1 MAVLSFKV
9 QADYE
14 KVVRLRE
21 EIVKL
26 ENQLKSFG
34 RNTPLDEIKAVEAR
48 LSEAKSQFTALST
61 EAAKAGATIDSDFKA
76 KIYSASQ
83 TVNDFTREII
93 DQKAVIR
100 GHESDV
106 KRLKEAYQKALKN
119 DSSKASAIKEELD
132 AAKHTTEESKEVLFD
147 LTQQQAKAKLSVKEL
162 KDEYAAFK
170 GETQKTTD
178 SHEDLLASLKKMAGS
193 VIGVAAL
200 KGLASQI
207 VAVRGQF
214 QDMET
219 SIETLVGKDMTAK
232 LMPQIKEMAKI
243 SPLTMTD
250 IVGAEKMMLGFN
262 IEADKTIDYLK
273 ALSDVS
279 MGNSQ
284 KFNSLTLAF
293 SQMSAA
299 GKLMGQDLNQMIN
312 AGFNPLQVIAQ
323 KTGKSI
329 AQLKEE
335 MSKGA
340 VSAEMVQQAFI
351 DATSAGGK
359 FYNMSE
365 NASKTINGQISMM
378 QDAMDAAF
386 NEIGTKTEGIIIN
399 SIKAATSLIQNYEKI
414 GKVLVGLVTTYGA
427 YRTAVYLATMAT
439 SKHTLAEIA
448 LTNVRIAARKAQMA
462 LNAAMLTNPYVAL
475 ATVVAGLTAAIVLNA
490 DSMSASAQAHKQY
503 NERLEEANRIEEDRK
518 NKVTE
523 NLNIARDDAEA
534 TGQRVEALA
543 YLKSQYPSIF
553 EKYDLEKLKLAD
565 IVDLKREIA
574 ELDRQAATVSKKER
588 LEELDKE
595 VEKAAARVN
604 THGGGLLGKLASSA
618 NKKGYEDLVSKRDD
632 LREEIIGDAIADYIA
647 KLPEEQKEL
656 ETLKNAFQQRI
667 DNSESFILEGFALTE
682 SHLKRINEAI
692 AQKIAVPKYS
702 VDYEAAKKK
711 YEEDYAA
718 FKWAEE
724 NKTKVTTKEYQ
735 KRKAAMEASEK
746 EFKKLGGDPNEIKK
760 ENEKAGQQER
770 LDSMTEKNA
779 KENARAAKD
788 MEFKVWQS
796 RIDAMKD
803 GYAKTMAQK
812 ALDHQKELDSL
823 ERQKQDYIEKIV
835 AQEKAIF
842 DAQEDQKAKNDKKY
856 KKRTFDAD
864 AVRIR
869 VTSTDEVIK
878 QYAKLGEDAAAA
890 YSKAVEDA
898 IREQD
903 FTERQQMIDS
913 MSDGSSKKRAQRLLD
928 NEREL
933 YNLEQQREA
942 YIEAAKAAHI
952 LAEKKKMA
960 ADPTYMMKMFDESQA
975 NADYDVIVENTKRK
989 QYDELADEYMSYIDK
1004 KNAIDEEYEADKLEL
1019 EAAYAATGDEKYK
1032 RSLEER
1038 TKANVKALNALEG
1051 EYNTE
1056 DYQLVF
1062 GDPSKMTSS
1071 TIEKALGTAR
1081 KWLAQLNKEA
1091 DPETFQALTEAI
1103 DRLED
1108 ARDSNPFEGWGTSL
1122 MDVLRS
1128 LKQIKNIRKDIE
1140 QYEKDNNLKALEAA
1154 KSDEEKAKKALREA
1168 LIGTGA
1174 SEFASSLTQA
1184 AEAMKEIAEAAG
1196 DVQLAGMADQLGAWA
1211 QNLTAAAQGAA
1222 SGGWIGAI
1230 VGGVSDIISQTVQFF
1245 VSSKAS
1251 IEKTSKEVEEFRR
1264 QIELLKYVVDEADF
1278 SNIFGIDELAMS
1290 KDALDKA
1297 KIALADYES
1306 MMAELNSNTMTTLY
1320 ENEEKFHSLGAAIM
1334 LGSWGSL
1341 RKVASNEV
1349 KGALEA
1355 YEKGYSQLEAMQVKT
1370 KDVNGWGNFWGF
1382 QDEYTALKDL
1392 APELW
1397 GEDGVFDV
1405 EAAKLFLETNTQ
1417 LNDEQRAQIQNVIDL
1432 KEAYDEANAAIED
1445 YLEDLFGSWAED
1457 LGSIIS
1463 DSILEGVDAWEEFG
1477 KKGSEV
1483 IKQLGQQAVY
1493 TVFFKDT
1500 MDAFSEQ
1507 LKNAVGNPDEMAR
1520 QTAALMEALKGNFDA
1535 AQAWLKD
1542 YYDMAE
1548 GLDFDMYGDSGYNQS
1563 ASRRGYETLSED
1575 TGNELVGRAIAQYE
1589 SNLRMEEATRS
1600 MKASVDIM
1608 AANQVQIRDIA
1619 AESRAI
1625 IADSF
1630 LELQQIREN
1639 TGAIIK
1645 PIQNLSDKIDGWD
1658 SYIKSL

>member
-1 MAVLSFKV
+1 MAILAFKV

-21 EIVKL
+21 EIAKL

-34 RNTPLDEIKAVEAR
+34 RNTPIDEIKAVENKLA
-48 LSEAKSQFTALST
+48 EAKSQFAALST

-106 KRLKEAYQKALKN
+106 KRLKDAYQKALKN
-119 DSSKASAIKEELD
+119 DTSKASAIKEELD

-170 GETQKTTD
+170 GETKKTTD

-299 GKLMGQDLNQMIN
+299 GRLMGQDLNQMIN

-534 TGQRVEALA
+534 TGQRVEALE

-595 VEKAAARVN
+595 VDKAAARVN

-618 NKKGYEDLVSKRDD
+618 NKKGYEDLVSARDA

-656 ETLKNAFQQRI
+656 ETLKNVFQQRI
-667 DNSESFILEGFALTE
+667 DNSESFILDGFALTE
-682 SHLKRINEAI
+682 SHLKKINEAI
-692 AQKIAVPKYS
+692 AKKIATPKYS
-702 VDYEAAKKK
+702 IDYEAAKKK

-735 KRKAAMEASEK
+735 NRKAAMEASEK
-746 EFKKLGGDPNEIKK
+746 EFKKLGGDPNEIKR

-779 KENARAAKD
+779 RENARAAKD

-812 ALDHQKELDSL
+812 ALDHQKELDSF

-835 AQEKAIF
+835 AQEKAVF

-856 KKRTFDAD
+856 KKQTFDAD
-864 AVRIR
+864 AARIR
-869 VTSTDEVIK
+869 ITSTDDVAK

-890 YSKAVEDA
+890 YSKAVDDA
-898 IREQD
+898 IREQEFAD
-903 FTERQQMIDS
+903 KQLAIDS
-913 MSDGSSKKRAQRLLD
+913 MSNGSAKQRAQRALD
-928 NEREL
+928 NEKEL

-975 NADYDVIVENTKRK
+975 NADYDVIIDNTKK
-989 QYDELADEYMSYIDK
+989 QQYDVLADEYLSYIDK
-1004 KNAIDEEYEADKLEL
+1004 KKAIDESYEADKAEL
-1019 EAAYAATGDEKYK
+1019 EAAFNKTGDEKYK
-1032 RSLEER
+1032 RSLTER
-1038 TKANVKALNALEG
+1038 NKAYVQALNALEG
-1051 EYNTE
+1051 EYNTA
-1056 DYQLVF
+1056 DYKLIF
-1062 GDPSKMTSS
+1062 GDPSKMTSA
-1071 TIEKALGTAR
+1071 TIERALGVAR
-1081 KWLAQLNKEA
+1081 KKLSQLDKEA
-1091 DPETFQALTEAI
+1091 DPETYQALAEAI
-1103 DRLED
+1103 DKLED
-1108 ARDSNPFEGWGTSL
+1108 ARDNNPFEGWGTSI
-1122 MDVLRS
+1122 MDVIQS
-1128 LKQIKNIRKDIE
+1128 LHQIRNLRKDISK
-1140 QYEKDNNLKALEAA
+1140 YEAEGNKEAKEGAEAQLEKSKKNLAKALVGTGVATFGDTLSKAAASMREVAEASGDIDLMA
-1154 KSDEEKAKKALREA
+1154 QAEALEKAGGF
-1168 LIGTGA
+1168 ISSVA
-1174 SEFASSLTQA
+1174 S
-1184 AEAMKEIAEAAG
+1184 
-1196 DVQLAGMADQLGAWA
+1196 
-1211 QNLTAAAQGAA
+1211 GAA
-1222 SGGWIGAI
+1222 SGGWVGAI
-1230 VGGVSDIISQTVQFF
+1230 IGGASSLMDMLISSITETKV
-1245 VSSKAS
+1245 VAAEAKKA
-1251 IEKTSKEVEEFRR
+1251 FDDY
-1264 QIELLKYVVDEADF
+1264 L
-1278 SNIFGIDELAMS
+1278 DELAH
-1290 KDALDKA
+1290 KARTINEEDYETIFGVRTLEKVIDASQKA
-1297 KIALADYES
+1297 TDAWADYEEAIKS
-1306 MMAELNSNTMTTLY
+1306 TGRTYGIEGKKYWQSSLGEMLVFEGVNPNNIWSQKRFDKIPTLSERFEGLLDEKGMIKDLEKARTILQEYSQYSGEQWYEALQDATEALEDYEENLKVVDSYLTSLFSNVGSEIADAIMQGNDALEVLEKNAGQIFKSIAKEMITSVLIGPEFIEKYKKMLRDAMATSGAEDDAAVLEGFVDELSSNI
-1320 ENEEKFHSLGAAIM
+1320 EEASEKWEEIKRIAEEKGIDMFGDES
-1334 LGSWGSL
+1334 
-1341 RKVASNEV
+1341 E
-1349 KGALEA
+1349 
-1355 YEKGYSQLEAMQVKT
+1355 SQ
-1370 KDVNGWGNFWGF
+1370 
-1382 QDEYTALKDL
+1382 
-1392 APELW
+1392 
-1397 GEDGVFDV
+1397 
-1405 EAAKLFLETNTQ
+1405 
-1417 LNDEQRAQIQNVIDL
+1417 
-1432 KEAYDEANAAIED
+1432 
-1445 YLEDLFGSWAED
+1445 
-1457 LGSIIS
+1457 
-1463 DSILEGVDAWEEFG
+1463 
-1477 KKGSEV
+1477 
-1483 IKQLGQQAVY
+1483 
-1493 TVFFKDT
+1493 
-1500 MDAFSEQ
+1500 
-1507 LKNAVGNPDEMAR
+1507 
-1520 QTAALMEALKGNFDA
+1520 QTA
-1535 AQAWLKD
+1535 
-1542 YYDMAE
+1542 
-1548 GLDFDMYGDSGYNQS
+1548 
-1563 ASRRGYETLSED
+1563 SRKGYETLSED

-1600 MKASVDIM
+1600 MKESVDIM

>member
-34 RNTPLDEIKAVEAR
+34 RNTPLNEIKAVESKLAD
-48 LSEAKSQFTALST
+48 AKSQFTAITT
-61 EAAKAGATIDSDFKA
+61 EAAKAGATIDSGFKA

-83 TVNDFTREII
+83 AVNDLTAKII
-93 DQKAVIR
+93 EQKSVVKNV
-100 GHESDV
+100 EFDV
-106 KRLKEAYQKALKN
+106 KRLGEAYQKALKSGSGN
-119 DSSKASAIKEELD
+119 KASEMKAEYD
-132 AAKHTTEESKEVLFD
+132 AAKKALQEEKAALFG
-147 LTQQQAKAKLSVKEL
+147 LTQEKATATLATKRL
-162 KDEYAAFK
+162 KDEYNAFK
-170 GETQKTTD
+170 KEAKETTD
-178 SHEDLLASLKKMAGS
+178 ASNGFSLSLGKIAGL
-193 VIGVAAL
+193 VGGAAAL
-200 KGLASQI
+200 KQLASQI
-207 VAVRGQF
+207 VSVRGQF

-219 SIETLVGKDMTAK
+219 AIETLVGKDMANK

-262 IEADKTIDYLK
+262 IDAEKTIDYLK

-299 GKLMGQDLNQMIN
+299 GRLMGQDLNQMIN
-312 AGFNPLQVIAQ
+312 AGFNPLQVISE

-340 VSAEMVQQAFI
+340 ISAEMVQQAFI

-386 NEIGTKTEGIIIN
+386 NEIGTKTEGIIIK

-448 LTNVRIAARKAQMA
+448 LTNVRIAARRAQMA

-490 DSMSASAQAHKQY
+490 DSMSASAQAHKEY

-523 NLNIARDDAEA
+523 SLNVARDDAEA
-534 TGQRVEALA
+534 TGQRVEALE

-618 NKKGYEDLVSKRDD
+618 NKKGYEDLVSTRDA

-656 ETLKNAFQQRI
+656 EAMKNAFQQRI
-667 DNSESFILEGFALTE
+667 DNSESFILDGFALTE

-735 KRKAAMEASEK
+735 NRKAAMEASEK
-746 EFKKLGGDPNEIKK
+746 EFKRLGGDPNEIKK

-779 KENARAAKD
+779 RENARAAKD

-856 KKRTFDAD
+856 KKQAFDAD

-878 QYAKLGEDAAAA
+878 QYAMLGEDAAAA

-1004 KNAIDEEYEADKLEL
+1004 KKAIDADYEADKAEL
-1019 EAAYAATGDEKYK
+1019 ENAYLKTGDEKYT
-1032 RSLEER
+1032 RSLDER
-1038 TKANVKALNALEG
+1038 TKAYAQSLNALDG
-1051 EYNTE
+1051 EYNTD
-1056 DYQLVF
+1056 DYRLVF
-1062 GDPSKMTSS
+1062 GDPSKMTSA
-1071 TIEKALGTAR
+1071 TIEKALETAR
-1081 KWLAQLNKEA
+1081 KMMARLNKEA
-1091 DPETFQALTEAI
+1091 DPETFKALSEAI
-1103 DRLED
+1103 DNLED
-1108 ARDSNPFEGWGTSL
+1108 ARDNNPFEGWGTSL
-1122 MDVLRS
+1122 MDVIQL
-1128 LKQIKNIRKDIE
+1128 LYQIRNIRKDIAR
-1140 QYEKDNNLKALEAA
+1140 YEAEGNKDAKEGAEAQLEES
-1154 KSDEEKAKKALREA
+1154 KNSLKKALVGTGVATFGDTLSKAAESMREVAELSGDIDLMQQAEA
-1168 LIGTGA
+1168 LEKAGGFISSVA
-1174 SEFASSLTQA
+1174 S
-1184 AEAMKEIAEAAG
+1184 
-1196 DVQLAGMADQLGAWA
+1196 
-1211 QNLTAAAQGAA
+1211 GAA
-1222 SGGWIGAI
+1222 SGGWVGAI
-1230 VGGVSDIISQTVQFF
+1230 IGGASSLMDMLISSITK
-1245 VSSKAS
+1245 SKTIAAEAKKAYEDYLDELARS
-1251 IEKTSKEVEEFRR
+1251 AR
-1264 QIELLKYVVDEADF
+1264 QIDEKDYET
-1278 SNIFGIDELAMS
+1278 IFGIR
-1290 KDALDKA
+1290 ALDKVMA
-1297 KIALADYES
+1297 ASKAAQKAWEDYQKAMDVTSGNPQKPDFISGLENMLTGDGARLKEKYKEIFTWEKGPRGQYQVSGINLEEAEKLLKIYEGTE
-1306 MMAELNSNTMTTLY
+1306 AANSNWY
-1320 ENEEKFHSLGAAIM
+1320 K
-1334 LGSWGSL
+1334 
-1341 RKVASNEV
+1341 
-1349 KGALEA
+1349 ALQDA
-1355 YEKGYSQLEAMQVKT
+1355 
-1370 KDVNGWGNFWGF
+1370 VN
-1382 QDEYTALKDL
+1382 ALKDYQDNVKIMDDYL
-1392 APELW
+1392 TSLFSNVGSEIADAIMQGNDALEVLEKNAGQIFKSIAKDMIMSALIGPEFI
-1397 GEDGVFDV
+1397 E
-1405 EAAKLFLETNTQ
+1405 KYKKM
-1417 LNDEQRAQIQNVIDL
+1417 LND
-1432 KEAYDEANAAIED
+1432 AIASSD
-1445 YLEDLFGSWAED
+1445 AED
-1457 LGSIIS
+1457 DAAVIRQFVTELGGKVE
-1463 DSILEGVDAWEEFG
+1463 DAQAAWEEVQRIAEEQGIDMDFG
-1477 KKGSEV
+1477 GAES
-1483 IKQLGQQAVY
+1483 QQ
-1493 TVFFKDT
+1493 
-1500 MDAFSEQ
+1500 
-1507 LKNAVGNPDEMAR
+1507 N
-1520 QTAALMEALKGNFDA
+1520 
-1535 AQAWLKD
+1535 
-1542 YYDMAE
+1542 
-1548 GLDFDMYGDSGYNQS
+1548 
-1563 ASRRGYETLSED
+1563 ASRKGYQTLSED
-1575 TGNELVGRAIAQYE
+1575 TGNELVGRATAQYE
-1589 SNLRMEEATRS
+1589 SNLRMEESTREMRKTMDLMS
-1600 MKASVDIM
+1600 SNYITVK
-1608 AANQVQIRDIA
+1608 NIA
-1619 AESRAI
+1619 EESRAL
-1625 IADSF
+1625 IAHSY
-1630 LELQQIREN
+1630 LELQQIRDN
-1639 TGAIIK
+1639 TGAIIR
-1645 PIQNLSDKIDGWD
+1645 PIQNLSEKIDKWD
-1658 SYIKSL
+1658 SKIMDL

>member
-34 RNTPLDEIKAVEAR
+34 RNTPINEIKAVESKLAD
-48 LSEAKSQFTALST
+48 AKSQFTAITT
-61 EAAKAGATIDSDFKA
+61 EAAKAGATIDSGFKA

-83 TVNDFTREII
+83 AVNDLTAKII
-93 DQKAVIR
+93 EQKSVVKNV
-100 GHESDV
+100 EFDV
-106 KRLKEAYQKALKN
+106 KRLGEAYQKALKSGSGN
-119 DSSKASAIKEELD
+119 RASEMKAEYD
-132 AAKHTTEESKEVLFD
+132 AAKKALQEEKAALFG
-147 LTQQQAKAKLSVKEL
+147 LTQEKATATLATKRL

-170 GETQKTTD
+170 EEAGEAVKTNEGFTV
-178 SHEDLLASLKKMAGS
+178 SLGKVAGL
-193 VIGVAAL
+193 VGGAAAL
-200 KGLASQI
+200 KQLASQI
-207 VAVRGQF
+207 VSVRGQF

-219 SIETLVGKDMTAK
+219 AIETLVGKDMANK

-299 GKLMGQDLNQMIN
+299 GRLLGQDLNQFIN
-312 AGFNPLQVIAQ
+312 AGINPLQIIAE

-340 VSAEMVQQAFI
+340 ISAEMVQQAFI

-378 QDAMDAAF
+378 QDAMDAMF
-386 NEIGTKTEGIIIN
+386 NDIGMKTEGVIIK
-399 SIKAATSLIQNYEKI
+399 SIQTVTKLIQNYEKV
-414 GKVLVGLVTTYGA
+414 GKVLVGLVATYGA
-427 YRTAVYLATMAT
+427 YRTAVLLSTAAT
-439 SKHTLAEIA
+439 SKHTIAEIA

-534 TGQRVEALA
+534 TGQRVEALE

-618 NKKGYEDLVSKRDD
+618 NKKGYEDLVSARDA

-682 SHLKRINEAI
+682 SHFKKINEAI
-692 AQKIAVPKYS
+692 AKKIATPKYS

-735 KRKAAMEASEK
+735 NRKAAMEAAEK

-779 KENARAAKD
+779 RENARAAKD

-812 ALDHQKELDSL
+812 ALDHQKELDSF

-856 KKRTFDAD
+856 KKQTFDAD
-864 AVRIR
+864 AARIR
-869 VTSTDEVIK
+869 ITSTDEVVK

-890 YSKAVEDA
+890 YSKAVDDA

-913 MSDGSSKKRAQRLLD
+913 MSDGSSKERAQRLLD
-928 NEREL
+928 NEKEL
-933 YNLEQQREA
+933 YNLEKQREA
-942 YIEAAKAAHI
+942 YLEAAEAAHI
-952 LAEKKKMA
+952 LAENKKKV
-960 ADPTYMMKMFDESQA
+960 ADLNYIIEPFDEEQA
-975 NADYDVIVENTKRK
+975 NADYDAIVENTKRK

-1004 KNAIDEEYEADKLEL
+1004 KNAIDADYEADKAEL
-1019 EAAYAATGDEKYK
+1019 ENAYLKTGDEKYN
-1032 RSLEER
+1032 RSLDER
-1038 TKANVKALNALEG
+1038 TKAYIQAMEELEQS
-1051 EYNTE
+1051 Y
-1056 DYQLVF
+1056 DDAYKIIF
-1062 GDPSKMTSS
+1062 RDPSKVSK
-1071 TIEKALGTAR
+1071 EG
-1081 KWLAQLNKEA
+1081 LNE
-1091 DPETFQALTEAI
+1091 
-1103 DRLED
+1103 
-1108 ARDSNPFEGWGTSL
+1108 
-1122 MDVLRS
+1122 S
-1128 LKQIKNIRKDIE
+1128 LKLAEKRLQSLIEAGADAEQIEPLYEQIKAIREELDSIDISGITTDMVALIRQVENLRRIRK
-1140 QYEKDNNLKALEAA
+1140 EKDGLEVGSELYNKALEAEKRA
-1154 KSDEEKAKKALREA
+1154 EGDLRKSLAA
-1168 LIGTGA
+1168 TGA
-1174 SEFASSLTQA
+1174 SEFANALTQA
-1184 AEAMKEIAEAAG
+1184 ADAMHQIAAESGDVELEELANSLSTAGNIFNSAIQGMLQAGPWGMLVGLITSAVGAVVNLAVEAEAADARLASSLAAFRREIQLTKLEIDNADFEGIFGAQNFDMNADAIKKAQEAISLFKGEMEGLRHLTWKYGTGINWIPEEGVLFETYDKIDGLYNEDVWDENGLLDVEKARAYLETSKTITDEARSQVEYAIELREAYDAAQKVLDDFLTSLIGSTADDLTDAIFEGIDNGSDAWDIFEEKGSDTIRSLGKQMIKELIIRDLTSMWTDRLREAAG
-1196 DVQLAGMADQLGAWA
+1196 DP
-1211 QNLTAAAQGAA
+1211 T
-1222 SGGWIGAI
+1222 
-1230 VGGVSDIISQTVQFF
+1230 
-1245 VSSKAS
+1245 
-1251 IEKTSKEVEEFRR
+1251 
-1264 QIELLKYVVDEADF
+1264 
-1278 SNIFGIDELAMS
+1278 
-1290 KDALDKA
+1290 
-1297 KIALADYES
+1297 ALANTYAE
-1306 MMAELNSNTMTTLY
+1306 MME
-1320 ENEEKFHSLGAAIM
+1320 
-1334 LGSWGSL
+1334 W
-1341 RKVASNEV
+1341 
-1349 KGALEA
+1349 
-1355 YEKGYSQLEAMQVKT
+1355 
-1370 KDVNGWGNFWGF
+1370 
-1382 QDEYTALKDL
+1382 LK
-1392 APELW
+1392 
-1397 GEDGVFDV
+1397 
-1405 EAAKLFLETNTQ
+1405 K
-1417 LNDEQRAQIQNVIDL
+1417 
-1432 KEAYDEANAAIED
+1432 
-1445 YLEDLFGSWAED
+1445 
-1457 LGSIIS
+1457 
-1463 DSILEGVDAWEEFG
+1463 
-1477 KKGSEV
+1477 
-1483 IKQLGQQAVY
+1483 
-1493 TVFFKDT
+1493 
-1500 MDAFSEQ
+1500 
-1507 LKNAVGNPDEMAR
+1507 
-1520 QTAALMEALKGNFDA
+1520 QTAAYQNA
-1535 AQAWLKD
+1535 AASWEEQ
-1542 YYDMAE
+1542 YG
-1548 GLDFDMYGDSGYNQS
+1548 GLYQPSEDESQQT

-1600 MKASVDIM
+1600 MKESVDIM

-1625 IADSF
+1625 IADSY

>member
-34 RNTPLDEIKAVEAR
+34 RNTPLDEIKAIEAR
-48 LSEAKSQFTALST
+48 LAEAKSQFTALST

-170 GETQKTTD
+170 GEAQKTTD

-490 DSMSASAQAHKQY
+490 DSMSASAQAHKEY

-523 NLNIARDDAEA
+523 SLNVARDDAEA
-534 TGQRVEALA
+534 TGQRVEALE

-574 ELDRQAATVSKKER
+574 ELDRQSATVSKKER

-618 NKKGYEDLVSKRDD
+618 NKKGYEDLVSARDA

-656 ETLKNAFQQRI
+656 EAMKNAFQQRI
-667 DNSESFILEGFALTE
+667 DNSESFILDGFALTE

-692 AQKIAVPKYS
+692 AQKIATPKYS

-735 KRKAAMEASEK
+735 NRKAAMEASEK

-796 RIDAMKD
+796 RIDAMKG

-869 VTSTDEVIK
+869 VTSTDEVVK

-913 MSDGSSKKRAQRLLD
+913 MSDGSSKERAQRLLD
-928 NEREL
+928 NEKEL
-933 YNLEQQREA
+933 YNLEKQREA

-1004 KNAIDEEYEADKLEL
+1004 KNAIDADYEADKAEL
-1019 EAAYAATGDEKYK
+1019 ENAYLKTCDEKYK
-1032 RSLEER
+1032 RSLDER
-1038 TKANVKALNALEG
+1038 TKAYIQAMEELEQSYG
-1051 EYNTE
+1051 DAYKII
-1056 DYQLVF
+1056 F
-1062 GDPSKMTSS
+1062 RDPSKVSKEGL
-1071 TIEKALGTAR
+1071 IEALD
-1081 KWLAQLNKEA
+1081 LAEKKLQTLITTGAEA
-1091 DPETFQALTEAI
+1091 EQIEPLYE
-1103 DRLED
+1103 
-1108 ARDSNPFEGWGTSL
+1108 
-1122 MDVLRS
+1122 
-1128 LKQIKNIRKDIE
+1128 QIKAIREELDSIDISGITTDMTAIIRQVE
-1140 QYEKDNNLKALEAA
+1140 NLRRIREEKDGLEVGSELYNKALEAEKRA
-1154 KSDEEKAKKALREA
+1154 EGDLKKSLAA
-1168 LIGTGA
+1168 TGA
-1174 SEFASSLTQA
+1174 SEFANALMQAADAMHQIAEESGDVELAELANSLSTAGNIFNSAIQGMLQAGPWGMLVGLISSAVGAVVNLAVEAEAADARLASSLAAFRREIQLTKLEIDSADFEGIFGTQNFDMNADAIKKAQEAISLFKGEMEGLRNLTWKYGTGISWFPEEGVLFETYDKIDGLLNEDVWDENGLLDVKKARAYLETSKTITDEARSQVEYAIELREAYDA
-1184 AEAMKEIAEAAG
+1184 AQKVLDDFLTSFIGSTADDLTDAIFEGIDNGSDAWDIFEEKGSETIRSLGKQMIKELIIKDLTSMWTDRLREAAG
-1196 DVQLAGMADQLGAWA
+1196 DP
-1211 QNLTAAAQGAA
+1211 T
-1222 SGGWIGAI
+1222 
-1230 VGGVSDIISQTVQFF
+1230 
-1245 VSSKAS
+1245 
-1251 IEKTSKEVEEFRR
+1251 
-1264 QIELLKYVVDEADF
+1264 
-1278 SNIFGIDELAMS
+1278 
-1290 KDALDKA
+1290 
-1297 KIALADYES
+1297 ALADTYAQ
-1306 MMAELNSNTMTTLY
+1306 MME
-1320 ENEEKFHSLGAAIM
+1320 
-1334 LGSWGSL
+1334 W
-1341 RKVASNEV
+1341 
-1349 KGALEA
+1349 
-1355 YEKGYSQLEAMQVKT
+1355 
-1370 KDVNGWGNFWGF
+1370 
-1382 QDEYTALKDL
+1382 LK
-1392 APELW
+1392 
-1397 GEDGVFDV
+1397 
-1405 EAAKLFLETNTQ
+1405 K
-1417 LNDEQRAQIQNVIDL
+1417 
-1432 KEAYDEANAAIED
+1432 
-1445 YLEDLFGSWAED
+1445 
-1457 LGSIIS
+1457 
-1463 DSILEGVDAWEEFG
+1463 
-1477 KKGSEV
+1477 
-1483 IKQLGQQAVY
+1483 
-1493 TVFFKDT
+1493 
-1500 MDAFSEQ
+1500 
-1507 LKNAVGNPDEMAR
+1507 
-1520 QTAALMEALKGNFDA
+1520 QTAAYQNA
-1535 AQAWLKD
+1535 AASWEEQ
-1542 YYDMAE
+1542 YG
-1548 GLDFDMYGDSGYNQS
+1548 GLYQPSEDESQQT
-1563 ASRRGYETLSED
+1563 ASRKGYETLSED
-1575 TGNELVGRAIAQYE
+1575 TGNELVGRALAQYE
-1589 SNLRMEEATRS
+1589 SNLRMEAS
-1600 MKASVDIM
+1600 MGEMQKTMDMMGSNYINVK
-1608 AANQVQIRDIA
+1608 NIA
-1619 AESRAI
+1619 EESRAL
-1625 IADSF
+1625 IASSY

-1645 PIQNLSDKIDGWD
+1645 PIANLSNKIDKWD
-1658 SYIKSL
+1658 SKIMSL

>member
-21 EIVKL
+21 EIAKL

-34 RNTPLDEIKAVEAR
+34 RNTPLNEIKAVESKLAD
-48 LSEAKSQFTALST
+48 AKSQFTAITT
-61 EAAKAGATIDSDFKA
+61 EAAKAGATIDSGFKA

-83 TVNDFTREII
+83 AVNDLTAKII
-93 DQKAVIR
+93 KQKSVVKNV
-100 GHESDV
+100 EFDV
-106 KRLKEAYQKALKN
+106 KRLGEAYQKALKSGSGN
-119 DSSKASAIKEELD
+119 KASEMKAEYD
-132 AAKHTTEESKEVLFD
+132 AAKKALQEEKAALFG
-147 LTQQQAKAKLSVKEL
+147 LTQEKATATLATKRL
-162 KDEYAAFK
+162 KDEYNAFK
-170 GETQKTTD
+170 KEAKETTD
-178 SHEDLLASLKKMAGS
+178 ASNGFSLSLGKIAGL
-193 VIGVAAL
+193 VGGAAAL
-200 KGLASQI
+200 KQLASQI
-207 VAVRGQF
+207 VSVRGQF

-219 SIETLVGKDMTAK
+219 AIETLVGKDMANK

-299 GKLMGQDLNQMIN
+299 GRLMGQDLNQMIN
-312 AGFNPLQVIAQ
+312 AGFNPLQVISE

-340 VSAEMVQQAFI
+340 ISAEMVQQAFL
-351 DATSAGGK
+351 DATAAGGK

-386 NEIGTKTEGIIIN
+386 NEIGTKTEGIIIK

-427 YRTAVYLATMAT
+427 YRTAVFLATAAT
-439 SKHTLAEIA
+439 SKHTIAEIA

-534 TGQRVEALA
+534 TGQRVEALE

-574 ELDRQAATVSKKER
+574 ELDRQAATASKKER

-604 THGGGLLGKLASSA
+604 THGGGLLGKFASSA
-618 NKKGYEDLVSKRDD
+618 NKKGYEDLVSERDE

-667 DNSESFILEGFALTE
+667 DNSESFILEGFVLTE
-682 SHLKRINEAI
+682 SHLKKINEAI
-692 AQKIAVPKYS
+692 AKKIATPKYS

-711 YEEDYAA
+711 YEGDYAA

-735 KRKAAMEASEK
+735 NRKAAMEASEK

-779 KENARAAKD
+779 RENARTAKD

-823 ERQKQDYIEKIV
+823 ERQRQDYIEKIV

-856 KKRTFDAD
+856 KKQTFDAD
-864 AVRIR
+864 AARIR
-869 VTSTDEVIK
+869 ITSTDDVVK

-890 YSKAVEDA
+890 YSKAVDDA

-913 MSDGSSKKRAQRLLD
+913 MSDGSSKEREQRLLD
-928 NEREL
+928 NEKQL

-942 YIEAAKAAHI
+942 YIEAAEAAHI
-952 LAEKKKMA
+952 LAENKKKA
-960 ADPTYMMKMFDESQA
+960 ADLNYVIEPFDADQA
-975 NADYDVIVENTKRK
+975 NANYDAIVEGTKKQQYDV
-989 QYDELADEYMSYIDK
+989 LADEYLSYIDK
-1004 KNAIDEEYEADKLEL
+1004 KKAIDESYEADKAEL
-1019 EAAYAATGDEKYK
+1019 EAAFNKTGDEKYK
-1032 RSLEER
+1032 RSLTER
-1038 TKANVKALNALEG
+1038 NKAYVQALNALEG
-1051 EYNTE
+1051 EYNTA
-1056 DYQLVF
+1056 DYKLIF
-1062 GDPSKMTSS
+1062 GDPSKMTSA
-1071 TIEKALGTAR
+1071 TIERALGVAR
-1081 KWLAQLNKEA
+1081 KKLSQLDKEA
-1091 DPETFQALTEAI
+1091 DPETYQALAEAI
-1103 DRLED
+1103 DKLED
-1108 ARDSNPFEGWGTSL
+1108 ARDTNPFEGWGTSL
-1122 MDVLRS
+1122 MDIIQIMHQTRN
-1128 LKQIKNIRKDIE
+1128 LKKDIA
-1140 QYEKDNNLKALEAA
+1140 QYEKDGNTEA
-1154 KSDEEKAKKALREA
+1154 KE
-1168 LIGTGA
+1168 
-1174 SEFASSLTQA
+1174 A
-1184 AEAMKEIAEAAG
+1184 AEAQLEKSKKDLNKALVGTGVATFGDTLTKAAASMREIADASGDIDLMEQAEALEKAG
-1196 DVQLAGMADQLGAWA
+1196 GFISSVAS
-1211 QNLTAAAQGAA
+1211 GAA
-1222 SGGWIGAI
+1222 SGGWVGAI
-1230 VGGVSDIISQTVQFF
+1230 IGGASSLMNMLISSITE
-1245 VSSKAS
+1245 SKVVAAEAKKAYEDYLDE
-1251 IEKTSKEVEEFRR
+1251 IARSKR
-1264 QIELLKYVVDEADF
+1264 QINDEDYET
-1278 SNIFGIDELAMS
+1278 IFGVR
-1290 KDALDKA
+1290 ALDKVIDATRTAQEAWNDYQKAMSIESGNKQSGRGYTKGLEDLILPDGA
-1297 KIALADYES
+1297 KMKEKYREIFEWGQTGRGYGVTG
-1306 MMAELNSNTMTTLY
+1306 LNL
-1320 ENEEKFHSLGAAIM
+1320 EEARL
-1334 LGSWGSL
+1334 L
-1341 RKVASNEV
+1341 
-1349 KGALEA
+1349 LEA
-1355 YEKGYSQLEAMQVKT
+1355 YEGTEQASSNWYKSLEDAVEALGDYEENLKIVDDYLGSLFSDVGSTIADSIMQGEDALEALEKSAGQIFKQIAKDMISDMMISPEFIKDYTERMRAAMGT
-1370 KDVNGWGNFWGF
+1370 KDIADDAEVIDAMT
-1382 QDEYTALKDL
+1382 DELSANI
-1392 APELW
+1392 
-1397 GEDGVFDV
+1397 
-1405 EAAKLFLETNTQ
+1405 EAAQRMWDDIQRVASEKGIDMS
-1417 LNDEQRAQIQNVIDL
+1417 DEGT
-1432 KEAYDEANAAIED
+1432 E
-1445 YLEDLFGSWAED
+1445 S
-1457 LGSIIS
+1457 
-1463 DSILEGVDAWEEFG
+1463 
-1477 KKGSEV
+1477 
-1483 IKQLGQQAVY
+1483 QQ
-1493 TVFFKDT
+1493 T
-1500 MDAFSEQ
+1500 
-1507 LKNAVGNPDEMAR
+1507 
-1520 QTAALMEALKGNFDA
+1520 
-1535 AQAWLKD
+1535 
-1542 YYDMAE
+1542 
-1548 GLDFDMYGDSGYNQS
+1548 

-1600 MKASVDIM
+1600 MKESVDIM

-1625 IADSF
+1625 IADSY